1 VPEITNIGGKGSYEI
16 TYKGGDHSTGSNV
29 VIIRIINT
37 TDVKIQPAEHKVRV
51 YIDGKLYEGTFTTTE
66 VIG

>member
-1 VPEITNIGGKGSYEI
+1 MPEITNIGGKRQYEI
-16 TYKGGDHSTGSNV
+16 TYKGGDYFIGSDIVTFTIVNKL
-29 VIIRIINT
+29 
-37 TDVKIQPAEHKVRV
+37 KIQPGEHRVRV